1 MKIIYKNFIIEED
14 GNSFILTDIGVRE
27 VGENVGEEYIREQV
41 YPATLEIDIE
51 GILKRI
57 KNNKKET
64 IELRDF
70 IEETKRI
77 NSEFLEEIKTILIN

>member
-14 GNSFILTDIGVRE
+14 VHSYILTDIGVRDK
-27 VGENVGEEYIREQV
+27 GENIWEEYIREQV
-41 YPATLEIDIE
+41 YPSTLERAVE

-57 KNNKKET
+57 KTNKQET
-64 IELRDF
+64 IELRNF

-77 NSEFLEEIKTILIN
+77 NSEFLEELRVIINN